1 MVTSCI
7 AHAAHRQ
14 LTAASCG
21 FLSAAA
27 REGQTYSERD
37 SRRNERRSAAA
48 RKQAIFGLV
57 GRTTTERIHQL
68 RPMWTRFHL
77 EIPKNISEGLGIVV
91 RTRLINHSG

>member
-7 AHAAHRQ
+7 AHAAPRQ

-37 SRRNERRSAAA
+37 SRRNECRSAAA
-48 RKQAIFGLV
+48 RKQAVFGLV
-57 GRTTTERIHQL
+57 GRTATERIHQL
-68 RPMWTRFHL
+68 SPMWTRFHL
-77 EIPKNISEGLGIVV
+77 EIPKNISEGLGVLV
-91 RTRLINHSG
+91 RTRLINHS